1 MKRSLTLI
9 FVLALL
15 LALGVLAGKA
25 LSFLLVSE
33 EVAGEIAPAE
43 LGSAT
48 QKIPLGIE
56 GAPKVKA
63 VQPTQPKVAPVKPL
77 EPLSPSQAVS
87 PADRAEIPITQG
99 HIEQFF
105 PNAKVTPVDP
115 RSIAAALPNGNDAKV
130 ELFADHDGGLAF
142 ASNKAD
148 AAVKAGAE
156 KTDATAIADADRT
169 EAMVKP
175 AIPSS
180 PDQPDKLDGDE
191 LAKSC
196 KAEVQGFDAGY
207 CLGVVEGVMASM
219 RACKHDHSV
228 ITLGEAADAVEKYLS
243 NHPEKLNERDV
254 VVARKALS
262 KAYPCGGFRQ

>member
-9 FVLALL
+9 FGLALL

-33 EVAGEIAPAE
+33 EVAGEKAPAE
-43 LGSAT
+43 FEPT
-48 QKIPLGIE
+48 QKVPLGLKR
-56 GAPKVKA
+56 APKVKA
-63 VQPTQPKVAPVKPL
+63 VQPTQPKVAPVNQ
-77 EPLSPSQAVS
+77 PLSPGQGVS
-87 PADRAEIPITQG
+87 GADPAEIPITQD

-105 PNAKVTPVDP
+105 LHAKVTQVDP
-115 RSIAAALPNGNDAKV
+115 RDIAVALPSGNDAKV
-130 ELFADHDGGLAF
+130 ELFADHDGGSAF
-142 ASNKAD
+142 TSNKAD
-148 AAVKAGAE
+148 AA
-156 KTDATAIADADRT
+156 KTDATSIAYADRT
-169 EAMVKP
+169 DSTAMVKP

-180 PDQPDKLDGDE
+180 PDQPDKLNGDE

-207 CLGVVEGVMASM
+207 CLGVVEGVMATM

-243 NHPEKLNERDV
+243 THPDKLNQREV
-254 VVARKALS
+254 VLARKALS
-262 KAYPCGGFRQ
+262 KAYPCGRQ

>member
-1 MKRSLTLI
+1 MKRSLTPI
-9 FVLALL
+9 FSFSFALL
-15 LALGVLAGKA
+15 LVLTAG
-25 LSFLLVSE
+25 S
-33 EVAGEIAPAE
+33 
-43 LGSAT
+43 
-48 QKIPLGIE
+48 
-56 GAPKVKA
+56 
-63 VQPTQPKVAPVKPL
+63 
-77 EPLSPSQAVS
+77 
-87 PADRAEIPITQG
+87 
-99 HIEQFF
+99 
-105 PNAKVTPVDP
+105 
-115 RSIAAALPNGNDAKV
+115 
-130 ELFADHDGGLAF
+130 AF
-142 ASNKAD
+142 ASEKASAAVKTDPTAKAD
-148 AAVKAGAE
+148 AEKADATVKTNAD
-156 KTDATAIADADRT
+156 KTDAI
-169 EAMVKP
+169 AMVKP

-219 RACKHDHSV
+219 RACKHEHSV